1 MPSPISAF
9 LCGLTT
15 PPSKSKPPRPRP
27 RYHRW
32 ICHCCDETN
41 YLYSTHMRGDMSCFK
56 CGHRHCASC
65 AWVSSG
71 KFSIPIPV
79 AGEERSGTND
89 YATTASVKSA
99 KGRRKQPITAAA
111 SAKQNIESIGLRRCV
126 TSSRRLR
133 RMHPAIQGKRL
144 QSKRRAAR
152 VRRM

>member
-56 CGHRHCASC
+56 CGHRHCAGC

-79 AGEERSGTND
+79 AGEEISGTND

-99 KGRRKQPITAAA
+99 KGRGKQPITAAA
-111 SAKQNIESIGLRRCV
+111 SAKQNIESIGLRRCI

-144 QSKRRAAR
+144 
-152 VRRM
+152 